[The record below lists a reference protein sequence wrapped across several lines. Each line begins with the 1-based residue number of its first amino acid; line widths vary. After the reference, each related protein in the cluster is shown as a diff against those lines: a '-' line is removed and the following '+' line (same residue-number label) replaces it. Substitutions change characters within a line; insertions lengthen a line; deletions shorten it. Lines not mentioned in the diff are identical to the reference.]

1 MAVNVVSNI
10 CSMHLFN
17 SLTLLWCILPKFKI
31 VIVELDLRFFF
42 LLIYFTAKLSIK
54 LHATF
59 LLLFRMIM
67 DQHVE
72 KCFEAHI
79 SHLFWS
85 GIPVCMSTIKY
96 AYIVERVLKP
106 RASSSFFPSVHALA
120 NVHSTYTMYI
130 QKSGHIYKLLHTL
143 WIRENQDGQIG
154 PRVVVWGRRR
164 AAVRPR
170 TTTST

>member
-1 MAVNVVSNI
+1 MLGEKYNFLPLGKHPNSRNL
-10 CSMHLFN
+10 CS
-17 SLTLLWCILPKFKI
+17 
-31 VIVELDLRFFF
+31 
-42 LLIYFTAKLSIK
+42 
-54 LHATF
+54 
-59 LLLFRMIM
+59 FRIM
-67 DQHVE
+67 DQKQQVE

-154 PRVVVWGRRR
+154 PRVVV
-164 AAVRPR
+164 
-170 TTTST
+170 